1 MENDGF
7 GEVGEAEE
15 GGGGVG
21 SVLRLVGLWGRRGGG
36 VGRCWR
42 LRQNWQ
48 RWVPLPSSGG
58 HCHQRGCAEQLVPT
72 NHNMRQIEIIQK
84 DLCDSHE
91 HFGTLHPAVVAP
103 NGDLEDAASVT
114 LVEDELLLEKRVE
127 GASRRRGLRLRQAL
141 LPRHQVHF
149 HPRSWQQLGARLAL
163 ETASANDLDL
173 KVSPLVAQAQLD
185 VPQDRGAEHLATNQ
199 LARAKA

>member
-72 NHNMRQIEIIQK
+72 NHLSK
-84 DLCDSHE
+84 E
-91 HFGTLHPAVVAP
+91 HY
-103 NGDLEDAASVT
+103 NWY
-114 LVEDELLLEKRVE
+114 LLLRYIQYETNRDYPKGFV
-127 GASRRRGLRLRQAL
+127 RL
-141 LPRHQVHF
+141 P
-149 HPRSWQQLGARLAL
+149 
-163 ETASANDLDL
+163 
-173 KVSPLVAQAQLD
+173 
-185 VPQDRGAEHLATNQ
+185 
-199 LARAKA
+199 